1 MNLRRVTIARGSVWL
16 VLVAVS
22 LLCAWTAP
30 VNAEEYSDAFPSA
43 EVREYFFAD
52 ESGFVYRGGVAM
64 RDPFGLHARNFQL
77 ADLHL
82 AGPRDTCS
90 MNGLWAEYAA
100 LFKLEV
106 LEALRKLILTEG
118 MVKGRGKAET
128 T

>member
-1 MNLRRVTIARGSVWL
+1 
-16 VLVAVS
+16 
-22 LLCAWTAP
+22 
-30 VNAEEYSDAFPSA
+30 
-43 EVREYFFAD
+43 
-52 ESGFVYRGGVAM
+52 M